1 MNRQSTNLF
10 EELTRENEDNDV
22 SCADVGI
29 VAENNSVVKSN
40 QLLIEEPVSQPDDTD
55 K

>member
-29 VAENNSVVKSN
+29 VAESN
-40 QLLIEEPVSQPDDTD
+40 QLLIEEPVSQPDDLD